1 MQMAFRIAPGPAS
14 RASGH
19 RQRSAEA
26 TERRSLKKAERGYGP
41 LAKQLAHGRSS
52 GSQEPWFSGPGGR
65 SSGSQQHWQEGGRS
79 SGSQQHW
86 QAGGPIQRLSA
97 ALAGFVVGLLPVAVL
112 AELIGGGPAQTA
124 HPPSSCA
131 ARKKEKGLQ
140 TERPEPDTNRH

>member
-1 MQMAFRIAPGPAS
+1 MRWPVQIAFRTAPGPAS
-14 RASGH
+14 RASGL

-26 TERRSLKKAERGYGP
+26 TERRNVKKAERGYGP

-86 QAGGPIQRLSA
+86 QEGGRCSGSQQRWQASGPFQRLSA
-97 ALAGFVVGLLPVAVL
+97 ALAGFMAGLLPVAVL
-112 AELIGGGPAQTA
+112 VELIGGGPAQTA
-124 HPPSSCA
+124 HP
-131 ARKKEKGLQ
+131 
-140 TERPEPDTNRH
+140 